1 MLNVSARAGWAH
13 AAGFLTALLL
23 AGSRPSRAQD
33 SVVVRVFAPTEIHG
47 FIQTY
52 YRSGDPTTTDGFR
65 LRKADLKFNGQ
76 MSPHVRWRIGF
87 DAAKALAV
95 VLTAGD
101 SVDAKAVTAVTP
113 DERSRML
120 QDAAITWVQSNSFSA
135 DVGQQIIPLSL
146 EGTIPT
152 SAVETIERT
161 MFIVER
167 SRGTG
172 LGDVR
177 DVGASANGLTP
188 IGIEYHVGA
197 FNGTGDDL
205 GIVDGNPQKA
215 VVGRLAYH
223 LPFVPNLQVGGSG
236 AFESGPFVQRR
247 ERAGSELQYR
257 DVRFTLRAETMSARD
272 GPLHRFGW
280 YTLGAFRPNNELQ
293 LVARFDSWD
302 RDLEHE
308 TGLDRWAGT
317 AAHMGRELSTRW
329 ERREAGDQLRAPDVP
344 QCHLAARRD
353 VRTDRVSERV
363 LGRLALAPIVSGAR
377 RARDGRAPPATRV
390 GRAAARR
397 R

>member
-13 AAGFLTALLL
+13 AAVLVTALLL

-33 SVVVRVFAPTEIHG
+33 SVVVHVFAPTEIHG

-76 MSPHVRWRIGF
+76 LSPHVRWRIGF
-87 DAAKALAV
+87 DAAKALNLILTGNDTLDALA
-95 VLTAGD
+95 LTAVNTD
-101 SVDAKAVTAVTP
+101 QRT
-113 DERSRML
+113 RML
-120 QDAAITWVQSNSFSA
+120 QDAAITWVQSKSFSA

-152 SAVETIERT
+152 SSVETIERT
-161 MFIVER
+161 MLIVER

-177 DVGASANGLTP
+177 DVGASANGFTP
-188 IGIEYHVGA
+188 VGIEYHGGV
-197 FNGTGDDL
+197 FNGTGDDI

-223 LPFVPNLQVGGSG
+223 VRLVPDIEFGGSG
-236 AFESGPFVQRR
+236 AFESGHFVQRR
-247 ERAGSELQYR
+247 ERAGSEFQYR
-257 DVRFTLRAETMSARD
+257 DLRFTLRAETMSARD

-308 TGLDRWAGT
+308 TGLTDA
-317 AAHMGRELSTRW
+317 L
-329 ERREAGDQLRAPDVP
+329 ERQLTWGASYQLDGSVAK
-344 QCHLAARRD
+344 LAINF
-353 VRTDRVSERV
+353 VHQTFPNVIS
-363 LGRLALAPIVSGAR
+363 
-377 RARDGRAPPATRV
+377 PPAATFV
-390 GRAAARR
+390 LIAFQSVF
-397 R
+397 